1 MEKDFLASSFGL
13 DGKVALVTG
22 AGRGLGRAMA
32 LALAQ
37 AGSDLA
43 LVSRTE
49 DELREVSNKVK
60 SLAEKRKVLLFPA
73 DLALS
78 DEIPRLVENIL
89 AEFGRIDIL
98 VNNAGRNIRGP
109 AEDLDIRD
117 WDAVVDLNLKSS
129 FIMAQAVGRIMIRQG
144 YGKIINTAS
153 LTSFIGL
160 PDMVAYCASRGG
172 IGQMTKAL
180 AVEWA
185 QHGVRVNAIAPGYF
199 LTKLTEPL
207 FQDPKRKEWI
217 LSKVPMGRTGDAE
230 KDLSGVVVFLASPA
244 SDYITGQIIVVDGGW
259 LAGY

>member
-1 MEKDFLASSFGL
+1 MMNRFLETFFGL
-13 DGKVALVTG
+13 EGKVALVTG

-32 LALAQ
+32 LALGQ

-43 LVSRTE
+43 LVSRSE
-49 DELREVSNKVK
+49 NELREVSEKIK
-60 SLAEKRKVLLFPA
+60 SLAAKRRVLLFPK

-78 DEIPRLVENIL
+78 EEIPGLVENIQ
-89 AEFGRIDIL
+89 AQFGRIDIL

-109 AEDLDIRD
+109 AENFDIQD
-117 WDAVVDLNLKSS
+117 WDAVVDLNLKSV
-129 FIMAQAVGRIMIRQG
+129 FVIAQAVGRVMIRQG

-172 IGQMTKAL
+172 VAQMTKAL

-185 QHGVRVNAIAPGYF
+185 RYGIRVNAIAPGYF
-199 LTKLTEPL
+199 RTQLTQPL

-217 LSKVPMGRTGDAE
+217 LSKIPMGRTGDAE

-244 SDYITGQIIVVDGGW
+244 SDYLTGQTIVTDGGW
-259 LAGY
+259 LAG

>member
-1 MEKDFLASSFGL
+1 MNDQFLNSFFGL
-13 DGKVALVTG
+13 EGKVALVTG

-32 LALAQ
+32 LALAR

-43 LVSRTE
+43 LVSRTGE
-49 DELREVSNKVK
+49 ELKEVSKEVI
-60 SLAEKRKVLLFPA
+60 SLDPKRRVHSFPA

-109 AEDLDIRD
+109 AEDVTLQD
-117 WDAVVDLNLKSS
+117 WDAVVDLNLKSA
-129 FIMAQAVGRIMIRQG
+129 FIMAQTVGRAMIRQG

-160 PDMVAYCASRGG
+160 PNMVAYCASRGG
-172 IGQMTKAL
+172 VAQMTKAL

-185 QHGVRVNAIAPGYF
+185 KYGVRVNAIAPGYF
-199 LTKLTEPL
+199 LTKLTQPL
-207 FQDPKRKEWI
+207 FEDPKRKEWI
-217 LSKVPMGRTGDAE
+217 LSKIPMGRSGDPE
-230 KDLSGVVVFLASPA
+230 KDLSGVVVFLASSA
-244 SDYITGQIIVVDGGW
+244 SDYITGQIIIADGGW
-259 LAGY
+259 MAG

>member
-1 MEKDFLASSFGL
+1 
-13 DGKVALVTG
+13 
-22 AGRGLGRAMA
+22 
-32 LALAQ
+32 
-37 AGSDLA
+37 
-43 LVSRTE
+43 
-49 DELREVSNKVK
+49 
-60 SLAEKRKVLLFPA
+60 
-73 DLALS
+73 
-78 DEIPRLVENIL
+78 
-89 AEFGRIDIL
+89 
-98 VNNAGRNIRGP
+98 
-109 AEDLDIRD
+109 
-117 WDAVVDLNLKSS
+117 
-129 FIMAQAVGRIMIRQG
+129 MIRQG

-160 PDMVAYCASRGG
+160 PNMVAYCASRGG

-185 QHGVRVNAIAPGYF
+185 QHGIRVNAIAPGYF

-259 LAGY
+259 LAG